1 VSTAEWLRAI
11 NRFDLPE
18 GWHLASVGSRYDVHL
33 GKMLNAER
41 AAEPHSSGAAPYLRN
56 VNVQW
61 GRIDT
66 DDLKWMRFSAEDRAK
81 YALRRGDL
89 LVCEGGEIGRCAIWD
104 SDREGCFFQKAL
116 MRVRSRGPDSLD
128 WLALCVRALADGGAL
143 SAGADKS
150 TIDHL
155 PAEKMRALRIPL
167 PGHEEQREI
176 LRALD
181 AEIRRIDALIAQR
194 RRQAQLLVSRRASL
208 MFAAVSGTL
217 GPQSACRP
225 SDVAWLS
232 TLPENW
238 SELKLTRV
246 ARLGSGHTPSRSHP
260 EWWVD
265 CTIPWITTGEVA
277 QIRDDRREV
286 LLETR
291 ENISVIGL
299 GNSAAE
305 LRPAGTVVLSRTASA
320 GYSAL
325 MGTEMA
331 TSQDFVTW
339 TCSDRLLP
347 RFLLFCLRAMR
358 PDLLGRLAMG
368 STHRTIYFP
377 DVEAIRIPLP
387 PVAEQ
392 QRMLD
397 LADEQL
403 AALGPL
409 EAAIAR
415 QVNLFRER
423 RHALI
428 TAAVTGKLQAS
439 NTAIPNDAA

>member
-1 VSTAEWLRAI
+1 MSTAEWLRAI
-11 NRFDLPE
+11 DRFNLPND
-18 GWHLASVGSRYDVHL
+18 WSLASVGSRYDIQL
-33 GKMLNAER
+33 GKMLNAHR
-41 AAEPHSSGAAPYLRN
+41 AAEPNSPGAAPYLRN
-56 VNVQW
+56 INVQW

-66 DDLKWMRFSAEDRAK
+66 DHLNWMRFSADDRTK

-104 SDREGCFFQKAL
+104 SDREDCFFQKAL
-116 MRVRSRGPDSLD
+116 MRVRSRGPDSLA
-128 WLALCVRALADGGAL
+128 WLALCIRALADGGAL
-143 SAGADKS
+143 SAGAERS

-155 PAEKMRALRIPL
+155 PAEKLRALRVPL
-167 PGHEEQREI
+167 PGPEEQRGI
-176 LRALD
+176 LTALD
-181 AEIRRIDALIAQR
+181 AETARIDAMVAER
-194 RRQAQLLVSRRASL
+194 RRQAQLLIARRASL
-208 MFAAVSGTL
+208 MFAAASGTL
-217 GPQSACRP
+217 GPHGSRRP
-225 SDVAWLS
+225 SDIPWLS
-232 TLPENW
+232 TLPKDWPEF
-238 SELKLTRV
+238 KLTRV

-286 LLETR
+286 LSETR
-291 ENISVIGL
+291 ENISEVGL
-299 GNSAAE
+299 ANSAAD
-305 LRPAGTVVLSRTASA
+305 LRPAGTVVLCRTASA

-339 TCSDRLLP
+339 TCAGRLLP

-358 PDLLGRLAMG
+358 SDLLGRLAMG

-377 DVEAIRIPLP
+377 DIESIRIPLP

-403 AALGPL
+403 ASLGPL
-409 EAAIAR
+409 EAAIDG
-415 QVNLFRER
+415 QITLLRER
-423 RHALI
+423 RRTLI
-428 TAAVTGKLQAS
+428 TAAVSGRV
-439 NTAIPNDAA
+439 DVGG